1 MDLTKPCDKIK
12 IKVTSGLLNGG
23 LDVGVANYY
32 YGYVCEPV
40 KLDPANEFT
49 FGSDTTYSNSYR
61 LPAVEQGSVQYL
73 VLSSPY
79 GSNPTISKVGEHH
92 VLDGMTHDGAYRVQA
107 LYTATDGRQVSHIAT
122 IYRKTESRK
131 QGNTYITTRSHGAYA
146 TEPIGWQGS
155 LLSLFQGTNNL
166 NNVVD
171 MVQETYATAY
181 KLANV
186 LELEEPV
193 AAFQWDKPIGG
204 NGQEIRTGFVVRA
217 QNHLLDLTALT
228 FFQIRLYKYKQ
239 LVDKKGGTKN
249 SKVKLV
255 I

>member
-1 MDLTKPCDKIK
+1 MSLSLIGGGKTLVCMDLTKPCDKIK

-193 AAFQWDKPIGG
+193 AAFQWDQIPSAATDKRFAP
-204 NGQEIRTGFVVRA
+204 
-217 QNHLLDLTALT
+217 ALWCGHRIT
-228 FFQIRLYKYKQ
+228 CSI
-239 LVDKKGGTKN
+239 
-249 SKVKLV
+249 
-255 I
+255 